1 MDEMEFANLHASCVT
16 AFKGYIAEAEKTSAL
31 LANCTAG
38 PLPFTKRL
46 SVALQENAEY
56 TTYSLYLDTKRL
68 LHNAARL
75 GYAFSD

>member
-1 MDEMEFANLHASCVT
+1 MDEAEFAKLHASCVT
-16 AFKGYIAEAEKTSAL
+16 AFKEYIVEAEKTAVM
-31 LANCTAG
+31 LADCTPG
-38 PLPFTKRL
+38 PLPFAKRL
-46 SVALQENAEY
+46 RMMFQENAER

>member
-1 MDEMEFANLHASCVT
+1 VNETEFAKLHASCVT
-16 AFKGYIAEAEKTSAL
+16 AFQGYVAEAEKTSVL
-31 LANCTAG
+31 LANCTPG

-46 SVALQENAEY
+46 RVALQENAKH

>member
-1 MDEMEFANLHASCVT
+1 MNETEFAKLHASCVR
-16 AFKGYIAEAEKTSAL
+16 AFKGYITEAEKTSAL

-38 PLPFTKRL
+38 PLPLTKRL
-46 SVALQENAEY
+46 KLMFQENAER

-75 GYAFSD
+75 GYALCD